1 MQTRA
6 ETGVMNPPRALGSNS
21 IPRRAST
28 VLPREAPPC
37 PKGHSPFVDPTTA
50 SHSDVVASRPPSLVE
65 ENMALISARSS
76 DSEDVARSSQIVPD
90 RSTNETLHIISRD
103 LDSHRDEGRLTS
115 SEAKFLLLGDSEGD
129 DLTTKKHRCRDSRVR
144 SLGSKERTRLASTEN
159 VHIVHAPIKATEQMF
174 EPEAVAKNLTAFEKR
189 ERMSRLRHRK
199 KNLAIRRRR
208 LESLSRG
215 KRPSN
220 LKELY
225 SRKRVSVNITH
236 LILNSEG
243 LNIAAQMAAGLN
255 LDSLIQWNRRL
266 EDTDKNMS
274 SERNRERT
282 YQSSKPRIG
291 QTAKPVKSC
300 LAAQMAIN
308 NYFDMM
314 AMMMLENVGHNCRL
328 EVLQ

>member
-6 ETGVMNPPRALGSNS
+6 ETGVMNPPRALASNS
-21 IPRRAST
+21 IPQRAST
-28 VLPREAPPC
+28 VLPREVPPC

-76 DSEDVARSSQIVPD
+76 DSEDVERSSQIVPD

-129 DLTTKKHRCRDSRVR
+129 DLTTKKHRRRVR
-144 SLGSKERTRLASTEN
+144 SLGSKERTRLASNEN

-199 KNLAIRRRR
+199 TNLAIRRRR

-225 SRKRVSVNITH
+225 SRKRVPVNITH
-236 LILNSEG
+236 LILNSES
-243 LNIAAQMAAGLN
+243 LNIAAQMLAAGLN
-255 LDSLIQWNRRL
+255 LDSLIQGNRRL
-266 EDTDKNMS
+266 EATDKNMS
-274 SERNRERT
+274 SERN
-282 YQSSKPRIG
+282 
-291 QTAKPVKSC
+291 
-300 LAAQMAIN
+300 
-308 NYFDMM
+308 
-314 AMMMLENVGHNCRL
+314 
-328 EVLQ
+328 